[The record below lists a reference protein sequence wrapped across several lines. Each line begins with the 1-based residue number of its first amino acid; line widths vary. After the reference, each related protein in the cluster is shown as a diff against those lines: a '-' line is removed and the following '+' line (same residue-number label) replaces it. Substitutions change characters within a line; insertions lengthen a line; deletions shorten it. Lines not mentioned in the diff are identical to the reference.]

1 MFKQD
6 KTTEEIEYEKQKEEC
21 VFVPNMHKSINQSEC
36 LPPTHHERPI
46 VDDKYIQ
53 KDIERKRKAREERE
67 RVKKF
72 TERGIIL
79 NESQSR

>member
-1 MFKQD
+1 
-6 KTTEEIEYEKQKEEC
+6 
-21 VFVPNMHKSINQSEC
+21 
-36 LPPTHHERPI
+36 

-79 NESQSR
+79 NES